1 MSAEKAASND
11 FMALEPHLVELAR
24 AAGQGLRPVVH
35 VLTSTDLADVKESMQ
50 KHPAIHIIHRGFRP
64 VQTRSDGLVTQLR
77 NTWMVVAVSKSSH
90 GQQTARAEA
99 GKLLAH
105 VAARMSACRLP
116 NTAGPLTIADSPPAW
131 GGAGFQYVPLAFSV
145 DTFFHAIY

>member
-1 MSAEKAASND
+1 
-11 FMALEPHLVELAR
+11 
-24 AAGQGLRPVVH
+24 
-35 VLTSTDLADVKESMQ
+35 MQ
-50 KHPAIHIIHRGFRP
+50 THPAIHIIHRGFRP
-64 VQTRSDGLVTQLR
+64 VQARSDGLTTHLR
-77 NTWMVVAVSKSSH
+77 HTWMVVAVAKSSH

-116 NTAGPLTIADSPPAW
+116 NTAGPLTIVDSPPAW
-131 GGAGFQYVPLAFSV
+131 GSAGFQYVPMAFAV